1 MHKAMAKGEKIE
13 WEKVS
18 LKRCKEIL
26 NKNSN
31 KFSDQLISE
40 IRDFLYELAGIDYA
54 AFIHTENKEAI
65 RLSEEAKTGDP
76 TTDQKAP
83 HEKSNS
89 LHPGIDG

>member
-1 MHKAMAKGEKIE
+1 MGKGQKIE

-31 KFSDQLISE
+31 RFSDQLISE

-65 RLSEEAKTGDP
+65 RLSEKATVGEQ
-76 TTDQKAP
+76 TTDQKNTP
-83 HEKSNS
+83 
-89 LHPGIDG
+89 